1 MEGGLGLA
9 QTTAEAEVRSE
20 RWRQEADAAVK
31 RVASLEANVAAL
43 QEAITEAEAIA
54 EQRRQEA
61 KVAAK
66 RADDLLAELF
76 EMTCEHVEMSRWI
89 AGRPRGA
96 TKFSSV

>member
-1 MEGGLGLA
+1 
-9 QTTAEAEVRSE
+9 
-20 RWRQEADAAVK
+20 
-31 RVASLEANVAAL
+31 
-43 QEAITEAEAIA
+43 
-54 EQRRQEA
+54 
-61 KVAAK
+61 VAAK